1 MKIRLFIF
9 FISISIWLNAQP
21 NAKKFVLVID
31 AGHGGHD
38 PGCHGNKHKE
48 KDVAL
53 AVALKLGKYLEENC
67 PDVKVVFT
75 RKTDVF
81 LELNER
87 AKIAND
93 NNADLFI
100 CIHCNASPNKTVY
113 GSETYVMGLHKTKGN
128 LDVARR
134 ENASILLEDNY
145 KKNYDNFDPNSDEAN
160 IIFTMYQNAHLDQSL
175 SLADKIQT
183 YYKTKGCRTNKGVK
197 QAGFL
202 VLWKTSMPSL
212 LTETGFLTNP
222 EEEKFLGSK
231 QGQDYLAT
239 SIFLAFRKY
248 KDEIKGIKTK
258 YNDELENRVP
268 CSGNIVQADIPEPN
282 MDTVAKGKLPIKTEE
297 LKEVVPNKTE
307 LKDSIAKIVD
317 EVPKVNKDVKNEKD
331 NKETL
336 TPTAKIEFKI
346 QFYNSV
352 QKLSAKYPKFKGIK
366 DISELKVGNEYK
378 YYSGAFSDFSN
389 ALEGQ
394 KEMRK
399 HGFKDA
405 FIVAF
410 NGTERITVK
419 EAMEL
424 KK

>member
-1 MKIRLFIF
+1 LFHF
-9 FISISIWLNAQP
+9 FEINAQP
-21 NAKKFVLVID
+21 SAKKFVLVID

-248 KDEIKGIKTK
+248 KDEIKGIKAK

-282 MDTVAKGKLPIKTEE
+282 IDTVAKEKLPIKTEE
-297 LKEVVPNKTE
+297 LKEVLPNKTE
-307 LKDSIAKIVD
+307 INDSITKLIVD
-317 EVPKVNKDVKNEKD
+317 APKINKHVKTEKD
-331 NKETL
+331 TKETL
-336 TPTAKIEFKI
+336 TPVAKIEFKI

-352 QKLSAKYPKFKGIK
+352 QKLSTKYPKFKGVK

-378 YYSGAFSDFSN
+378 YYSGVFSEFSD

-394 KEMRK
+394 KELRK

-410 NGTERITVK
+410 NGAERITVK

>member
-1 MKIRLFIF
+1 MVFFLFHF
-9 FISISIWLNAQP
+9 FEINAQP
-21 NAKKFVLVID
+21 SAKKFVLVID

-248 KDEIKGIKTK
+248 KDEIKGIKAK

-282 MDTVAKGKLPIKTEE
+282 IDTVAKEKLPIKTEE
-297 LKEVVPNKTE
+297 LKEVLPNKTE
-307 LKDSIAKIVD
+307 INDSITKLIVD
-317 EVPKVNKDVKNEKD
+317 APKINKHVKTEKD
-331 NKETL
+331 TKETL
-336 TPTAKIEFKI
+336 TPVAKIEFKI

-352 QKLSAKYPKFKGIK
+352 QKLSTKYPKFKGVK

-378 YYSGAFSDFSN
+378 YYSGVFSEFSD

-394 KEMRK
+394 KELRK

-410 NGTERITVK
+410 NGAERITVK